1 MDCTDYLII
10 SRSNMEI
17 SQKLGVVLLMIGLV
31 TLFVLIEDNFSLCHF
46 GHSLVEKECWY
57 FG

>member
-1 MDCTDYLII
+1 MDYLII

-17 SQKLGVVLLMIGLV
+17 GQKLGVVLLMIGLV